1 MLKYL
6 NTDHCSDTGIEDF
19 SAERLK
25 TAEHHLNLR
34 KAGKAG
40 EGAHR
45 SGIRAHRR
53 AWGEPPSSS
62 LLDSCKIFFCN
73 FDKYMF
79 CNTHAIKPIEVRPMR
94 ACGDSFLPNG

>member
-40 EGAHR
+40 EESAQARLWDGDALVVCLDKK
-45 SGIRAHRR
+45 GMAPN
-53 AWGEPPSSS
+53 WEP
-62 LLDSCKIFFCN
+62 
-73 FDKYMF
+73 
-79 CNTHAIKPIEVRPMR
+79 
-94 ACGDSFLPNG
+94 